1 VRPTRKAIAANKTP
15 PKSNAEPPV
24 GPNGDSPV
32 WGRTGGAGVRVG
44 STGDVGVGVIKG
56 GGIIGVD
63 VGVGV
68 STEEVGVG
76 ENSIVAVG
84 VAVDVGEDS

>member
-1 VRPTRKAIAANKTP
+1 MKAIAANKTP
-15 PKSNAEPPV
+15 PKSSAEFPE

-44 STGDVGVGVIKG
+44 STGEVAVGVLKG
-56 GGIIGVD
+56 GGIMGVD

-68 STEEVGVG
+68 STDVVGVG
-76 ENSIVAVG
+76 VNSRVAVG
-84 VAVDVGEDS
+84 VAVEVGVNS